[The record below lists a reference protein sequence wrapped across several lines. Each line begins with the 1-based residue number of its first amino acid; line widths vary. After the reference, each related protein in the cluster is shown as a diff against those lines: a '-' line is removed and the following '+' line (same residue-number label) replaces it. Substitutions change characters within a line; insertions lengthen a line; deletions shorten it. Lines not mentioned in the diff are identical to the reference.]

1 MKKHNKQ
8 KIWLWIL
15 YGCGCR
21 FLAFKNFKVSFQD
34 FQITLDPRV
43 TMKITNGKSK
53 LLTGLH
59 PKQQD
64 VSQVGRPQDSRH
76 FCMDIFSLC
85 DLLSLPGSQSQG

>member
-1 MKKHNKQ
+1 MAVAVDFKLSRVSRFRF
-8 KIWLWIL
+8 KI
-15 YGCGCR
+15 
-21 FLAFKNFKVSFQD
+21 FK
-34 FQITLDPRV
+34 ITLDPRV
-43 TMKITNGKSK
+43 PMKITNDKSK

-85 DLLSLPGSQSQG
+85 DLLSLPSSQSQG